1 MDFKVKM
8 CVAGNSDVAE
18 GKQKLSILWKLKN
31 NFTKKNF
38 IFFIYLFL
46 FFIFYNLETVI
57 VILLLKDNFYLK
69 GEINKNFLCFNLCL

>member
-31 NFTKKNF
+31 NFTKKIF